1 MSNLKYRMSFT
12 TGGLFYS
19 ESLILLEEYQRTKN
33 WQEVQAV
40 TVKENLL
47 QSRTKSSTKRRVGEI
62 LARLS
67 LLTNEQLSFLGSGS
81 AAEQRYLLWI
91 AVCKR
96 YAFIHDFAVE
106 VLREKFFRMDLMLS
120 IEEYSYFFDS
130 KAEWHAELE
139 KLKTSTRKRLQQ
151 VLFQIMREAEIIS
164 AANMIIPALPTV
176 ELVRVIAQEDLNWL
190 RVLPVSETDIQRC
203 QG

>member
-1 MSNLKYRMSFT
+1 MPEVQYKMSFT

-19 ESLILLEEYQRTKN
+19 ESLVLLEEYQRTRN
-33 WQEVQAV
+33 WQAVQAV
-40 TVKENLL
+40 AIQENLL
-47 QSRTKSSTKRRVGEI
+47 QSRTKNSAKRRVGEI

-67 LLTNEQLSFLGSGS
+67 LLTDEQLSLLGSGS

-96 YAFIHDFAVE
+96 FAFIHDFAVE
-106 VLREKFFRMDLMLS
+106 VLREKFFRMDLLLS

-139 KLKTSTRKRLQQ
+139 KLKTSTRKRMQQ

-164 AANMIIPALPTV
+164 AANMIIPALPTI
-176 ELVRVIAQEDLNWL
+176 ELIRVIAQENLNWL